1 MYRMDKL
8 GLAESDR
15 VKFATIAEAQAMHI
29 ATDGYRLLREKLA
42 EHGDELSA
50 AELNMVWGTATD
62 KLVKLQQIGAREHDG
77 MALDNI
83 LGKLGA
89 ALSGKRLGLTIEDLP
104 PDHQVIDVTPS

>member
-1 MYRMDKL
+1 
-8 GLAESDR
+8 
-15 VKFATIAEAQAMHI
+15 
-29 ATDGYRLLREKLA
+29 
-42 EHGDELSA
+42 
-50 AELNMVWGTATD
+50 
-62 KLVKLQQIGAREHDG
+62 